1 MIILGEI
8 MKKYYSRSDLATES
22 LKNAIK
28 DKDYRHSQVTYDG
41 VIVESFE
48 IMGKSD
54 AYPHDVGN
62 YVEIIFDDYTKQ
74 DTIISVMKKQ
84 LKTYIKAQCS
94 KLDPLIL
101 YVGLGNS
108 MLTSDAIGPKCIA
121 NIDATHQLSIED
133 RHLKLCYDTLCF
145 APSVK
150 GKTGMETA
158 DVIEA
163 LAELYKPDVVIVID
177 ALCAQSYKKLCRVI
191 QMNNVG
197 IYPGGGVGNHRKAI
211 TKRTMNVPVIGIGV
225 PTVIHAS
232 SLVNHVYT
240 LIEGYF
246 SESLKPSS
254 KLKVSSRKEYTSKLT
269 ESQKRLVLGEVG
281 MLEDEE
287 RKQLFYEILLPL
299 DEQFVMSDKGID
311 VDIDV
316 ISRMISEAINSLRI

>member
-1 MIILGEI
+1 
-8 MKKYYSRSDLATES
+8 MKKYYSRSDLAVES
-22 LKNAIK
+22 LKNATK
-28 DKDYRHSQVTYDG
+28 DKDYRHSKEVVDD
-41 VIVESFE
+41 VIIESFE
-48 IMGKSD
+48 ILGKSD
-54 AYPHDVGN
+54 IYPHDIGN
-62 YVEIIFDDYTKQ
+62 YVEIIFDDYHNSNVLVSIVKER
-74 DTIISVMKKQ
+74 
-84 LKTYIKAQCS
+84 LKRYIKAHTN

-101 YVGLGNS
+101 YVGLGNET
-108 MLTSDAIGPKCIA
+108 LTSDAIGPRCISYMK
-121 NIDATHQLSIED
+121 ATHHLPIEE
-133 RHLKLCYDTLCF
+133 RHQKLIYDAICF

-163 LAELYKPDVVIVID
+163 LVNLYNPDVVVVID
-177 ALCAQSYKKLCRVI
+177 ALCAQSYKKLCKVI

-211 TKRTMNVPVIGIGV
+211 TKTTMNVPIIGIGI

-254 KLKVSSRKEYTSKLT
+254 KLKVSSRNDYEGKLT
-269 ESQKRLVLGEVG
+269 DEQRRTVLGEIG
-281 MLEDEE
+281 LLEDEQ
-287 RKQLFYEILLPL
+287 RKQLFYEILSPL

-311 VDIDV
+311 SDIDV
-316 ISRMISEAINSLRI
+316 LSKIISLAINEMRI